1 MGVVNDILDLRPWR
15 QQMLD
20 VVPLH
25 RLRNNIAS
33 VYMGNL
39 QAVDRLVVCLL
50 ARGHVLIEDV
60 PGVGKTVLANA
71 LARSLDC
78 TFSRVQ
84 CTPDLLPSDITGVSI
99 YHRERDAF
107 EFKKGPVFANVV
119 LADEINRATPRTQ
132 SALLEAMAEG
142 TVSADGHVFQL
153 PGPFIVV
160 ATQNPYEFEGTY
172 FLPENQLDRFLMRM
186 SLGYPS
192 PDDESRILHRQPAR
206 TTLRDLR
213 PVITAQEVVEFQTA
227 VDAVRMD
234 QSLVD
239 YVIALASATR
249 THEELQVGISPRGS
263 LALAQS
269 ARATA
274 LLAGRDY
281 CVPEDVVTNV
291 IPVCAHRVVSR
302 TYMHQG
308 DTLTTRRILQQVLEQ
323 VASPS

>member
-1 MGVVNDILDLRPWR
+1 
-15 QQMLD
+15 
-20 VVPLH
+20 
-25 RLRNNIAS
+25 
-33 VYMGNL
+33 
-39 QAVDRLVVCLL
+39 
-50 ARGHVLIEDV
+50 
-60 PGVGKTVLANA
+60 
-71 LARSLDC
+71 
-78 TFSRVQ
+78 
-84 CTPDLLPSDITGVSI
+84 
-99 YHRERDAF
+99 
-107 EFKKGPVFANVV
+107 
-119 LADEINRATPRTQ
+119 
-132 SALLEAMAEG
+132 
-142 TVSADGHVFQL
+142 
-153 PGPFIVV
+153 
-160 ATQNPYEFEGTY
+160 
-172 FLPENQLDRFLMRM
+172 MRM

-213 PVITAQEVVEFQTA
+213 PVMTGSEVVELQAA
-227 VDAVRMD
+227 VDAVRME

-274 LLAGRDY
+274 LLAGREY
-281 CVPEDVVTNV
+281 CVPEDVIANV

>member
-1 MGVVNDILDLRPWR
+1 MTDAS
-15 QQMLD
+15 
-20 VVPLH
+20 PLH
-25 RLRNNIAS
+25 RLRDNVAS
-33 VYMGNL
+33 AYMGNV
-39 QAVDRLVVCLL
+39 QAVDRLLVCLL

-71 LARSLDC
+71 LARSIDC
-78 TFSRVQ
+78 TFSRIQ

-99 YHRERDAF
+99 YHRDRDAF
-107 EFKKGPVFANVV
+107 EFRNGPVFANVV

-142 TVSADGHVFQL
+142 TVSAEGHVLQL
-153 PGPFIVV
+153 PAPFIVV

-172 FLPENQLDRFLMRM
+172 FLPENQLDRFLMRI

-192 PDDESRILHRQPAR
+192 PDDESRIIHRQPAR
-206 TTLRDLR
+206 TALRELR
-213 PVITAQEVVEFQTA
+213 PVIAGPAILELQDA
-227 VDAVRMD
+227 VDRVRME

-239 YVIALASATR
+239 YVIALAAATR
-249 THEELQVGISPRGS
+249 SHEELQVGISPRGS
-263 LALAQS
+263 LALAQA

-274 LLAGRDY
+274 LLAGRDH
-281 CVPEDVVTNV
+281 CVPEDIVSNV
-291 IPVCAHRVVSR
+291 LPVCAHRVVSR

-323 VASPS
+323 VRSPA

>member
-1 MGVVNDILDLRPWR
+1 MSEETSTRDGAALRDKWTER
-15 QQMLD
+15 EST
-20 VVPLH
+20 H
-25 RLRNNIAS
+25 AE
-33 VYMGNL
+33 
-39 QAVDRLVVCLL
+39 
-50 ARGHVLIEDV
+50 VLGGIV
-60 PGVGKTVLANA
+60 
-71 LARSLDC
+71 
-78 TFSRVQ
+78 
-84 CTPDLLPSDITGVSI
+84 
-99 YHRERDAF
+99 
-107 EFKKGPVFANVV
+107 
-119 LADEINRATPRTQ
+119 
-132 SALLEAMAEG
+132 
-142 TVSADGHVFQL
+142 VFQL
-153 PGPFIVV
+153 PAPFIVV

-213 PVITAQEVVEFQTA
+213 PVMTGSEVVELQAA

-274 LLAGRDY
+274 LLAGREY
-281 CVPEDVVTNV
+281 CVPEDVITNV

>member
-1 MGVVNDILDLRPWR
+1 MPDAT
-15 QQMLD
+15 
-20 VVPLH
+20 PLH
-25 RLRNNIAS
+25 RLRDNIAS
-33 VYMGNL
+33 AYMGNT
-39 QAVDRLVVCLL
+39 QAVDRLLVCLL
-50 ARGHVLIEDV
+50 ARGHVLVEDV

-71 LARSLDC
+71 LARSIDC
-78 TFSRVQ
+78 TFSRIQ

-107 EFKKGPVFANVV
+107 EFRKGPVFANVV

-142 TVSADGHVFQL
+142 TVSAEGHVLEL
-153 PGPFIVV
+153 PAPFMVV

-172 FLPENQLDRFLMRM
+172 FLPENQLDRFLMRV

-192 PDDESRILHRQPAR
+192 PDDESRIIHRQPAR
-206 TTLRDLR
+206 TALRELR
-213 PVITAQEVVEFQTA
+213 PVISGPAILELQDEV
-227 VDAVRMD
+227 DRVRME

-239 YVIALASATR
+239 WIIAIAAATR
-249 THEELQVGISPRGS
+249 AHDELQVGISPRGS
-263 LALAQS
+263 LALAQA

-274 LLAGRDY
+274 LLAGRGH
-281 CVPEDVVTNV
+281 CVPEDIVTNV
-291 IPVCAHRVVSR
+291 LPVCAHRVVSR

-323 VASPS
+323 VRSPA

>member
-1 MGVVNDILDLRPWR
+1 MTDAT
-15 QQMLD
+15 
-20 VVPLH
+20 PLH
-25 RLRNNIAS
+25 RLRDNVAS
-33 VYMGNL
+33 AYMGNV
-39 QAVDRLVVCLL
+39 QAVDRLLVCLL

-71 LARSLDC
+71 LARSIDC
-78 TFSRVQ
+78 TFSRIQ

-99 YHRERDAF
+99 YHRDRDAF
-107 EFKKGPVFANVV
+107 EFRNGPVFANVV

-142 TVSADGHVFQL
+142 TVSAEGHVLQL
-153 PGPFIVV
+153 PAPFIVV

-172 FLPENQLDRFLMRM
+172 FLPENQLDRFLMRI

-192 PDDESRILHRQPAR
+192 PDDESRIIHRQPAR
-206 TTLRDLR
+206 TALKELR
-213 PVITAQEVVEFQTA
+213 PVIAGPAILELQDA
-227 VDAVRMD
+227 VDRVRME

-249 THEELQVGISPRGS
+249 SHEELQVGISPRGS
-263 LALAQS
+263 LALSQA

-274 LLAGRDY
+274 LLAGRNH
-281 CVPEDVVTNV
+281 CVPEDIVSNV
-291 IPVCAHRVVSR
+291 LPVCAHRVVSR

-323 VASPS
+323 VRSPA